1 MFGLDT
7 IKVVIVGA
15 LVTALVTLGVVVYH
29 GIQAA
34 EAAKIEL
41 QQAKLVAAAQ
51 KAQDQRNIEALQTQ
65 AAQAAAQAARSA
77 QLVEALHA
85 APLTTVCL
93 ATPAGRA
100 FIAWMHDSGRVPG
113 PAGKAPAKPLAVSGP
128 TPASK

>member
-7 IKVVIVGA
+7 IKIAICAA
-15 LVTALVTLGVVVYH
+15 LFTAVMGCGYAIYH

-51 KAQDQRNIEALQTQ
+51 QAQDQRTIAALQTQ
-65 AAQAAAQAARSA
+65 ASLAAAQAAKQA
-77 QLVEALHA
+77 QLMEALHA
-85 APLTTVCL
+85 APSSTVCL

-100 FIAWMHDSGRVPG
+100 FTQWLRNGSGFLV
-113 PAGKAPAKPLAVSGP
+113 PAGKAAGQSMAVPAPAA
-128 TPASK
+128 ASK